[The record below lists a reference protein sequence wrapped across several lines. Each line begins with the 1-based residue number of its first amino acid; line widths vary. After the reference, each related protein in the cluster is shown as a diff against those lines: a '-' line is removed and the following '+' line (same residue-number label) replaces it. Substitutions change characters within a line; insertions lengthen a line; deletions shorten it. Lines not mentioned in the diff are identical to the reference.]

1 MVGGAFRANIDGIK
15 HYQRFGY
22 KCKTSNDYPYPT
34 HLMTILYSLFS
45 IGRLASEEEFNQ
57 DIKSSKWIT
66 VPYHYNR
73 ATLHDGNYP
82 HYSTEIESIKPGLK
96 RVILGFNCFTKEL
109 AECNLRAPEHSDAFN
124 RTIKLYQKMAAM
136 GLPVTNAPID
146 NKYDT
151 ARQHPV
157 NDDSEVS
164 VEEGKK
170 KNEEEGKKRGIN
182 LEDIKKNPTLAKML
196 IKAAKTI
203 KQNKNL

>member
-1 MVGGAFRANIDGIK
+1 M
-15 HYQRFGY
+15 
-22 KCKTSNDYPYPT
+22 
-34 HLMTILYSLFS
+34 
-45 IGRLASEEEFNQ
+45 
-57 DIKSSKWIT
+57 
-66 VPYHYNR
+66 
-73 ATLHDGNYP
+73 
-82 HYSTEIESIKPGLK
+82 
-96 RVILGFNCFTKEL
+96 ILGFNCFTKEL

-151 ARQHPV
+151 TQQHPV
-157 NDDSEVS
+157 NGDNEVS

-170 KNEEEGKKRGIN
+170 KKEEEGKRRGIN

-203 KQNKNL
+203 KQNKNP